1 MKQRTLPVLT
11 FVLVFSV
18 CGLWAILSQ
27 IPFNRLQKK
36 ESFLGPDGII
46 SFLEEKTINFRFD
59 ARGPIKA
66 PVKVCHVDVDTY
78 AISKIGNFPWNREY
92 FAIALNALFEHGQIK
107 AAGMDFV
114 FSNAGLPDIGRQEM
128 EAGSANLG
136 KCIWK
141 NKNVVLASTYG
152 TSNRPLGTET
162 TFPFIF
168 DKKSPD
174 QQVGPPELP
183 AYSVLGPMGHVGL
196 IDTVGNDVRFVPFFA
211 KTNIPVEHTYYPM
224 SLKLALLYL
233 GLDESAVEIGKK
245 AITIRKGDGSLAA
258 RIPLLMGQLVEP
270 NWFSAWDG
278 PETFHASIFYVIA
291 YAQILDDGTEE
302 QKQAARKFFEDF
314 RDAVV
319 LIGPVDP
326 LLKDLS
332 PMPLSGSGPV
342 PRVSLHGNLLKT
354 ILSGRTIH
362 RPPVW
367 LNVAIIFALGLVA
380 SAFSLLPAQ
389 YSIPSKITGAVVVIS
404 YIFGAF
410 WIFSHHDIIVPLV
423 APVGAA
429 LTCAFSGALI
439 DLSRLSQQKRRIK
452 GMFGTYLSPNLVDKM
467 VESGEEPKLGGIDA
481 EITAFF
487 SDVQGFS
494 AFSEILTPQQLVGLM
509 NEYLSGMTDILM
521 ENGCYVDK
529 YIGDAIVGIF
539 NAPVPLEK
547 HALKA
552 CVVTQLLQKRLAE
565 LRQKWASEGDKWPP
579 VVSRM
584 QMRIGMNTG
593 FATVGN
599 MGSSRRFSYT
609 MMGDTVNLAARC
621 ESGSK
626 SYGAYTM
633 ITGET
638 MRAATKEGDDCVF
651 RFLDKIIV
659 KGRKEPAEMYEV
671 VCLRSDLNEET
682 TRCLK
687 IYAEGIEHYRAQCWD
702 LALAAF
708 QESAALEPNR
718 PEKNPDSPST
728 PSLVMLER
736 TRSLKVNPPGANWD
750 GVFKMQSK

>member
-11 FVLVFSV
+11 FVLVFSI

-27 IPFNRLQKK
+27 VPFNRLQKK
-36 ESFLGPDGII
+36 EIFLGPDGVIA
-46 SFLEEKTINFRFD
+46 FLEEKTINFRFD
-59 ARGPIKA
+59 VRGPIKA

-92 FAIALNALFEHGQIK
+92 FAIALDALFEYGHIK

-128 EAGSANLG
+128 EAGSAKLG
-136 KCIWK
+136 KCIYK
-141 NKNVVLASTYG
+141 NKNIVLASTYG
-152 TSNRPLGTET
+152 TSNRALGTET

-168 DKKSPD
+168 DKKNPD

-183 AYSVLGPMGHVGL
+183 AYSVLGPAGHVGI

-233 GLDESAVEIGKK
+233 GLDESALEIGRE
-245 AITIRKGDGSLAA
+245 AITIRKGDGSVAA

-291 YAQILDDGTEE
+291 YAQMLDDGTEE

-367 LNVAIIFALGLVA
+367 LNVAIIFALGLFA
-380 SAFSLLPAQ
+380 SAFSLLPAE
-389 YSIPSKITGAVVVIS
+389 YSIPSKITGAAVVVS

-552 CVVTQLLQKRLAE
+552 CIVTQLLQKRLSE
-565 LRQKWASEGDKWPP
+565 LRQKWASEGTKWPP
-579 VVSRM
+579 LVSRM

-682 TRCLK
+682 TRCLDS
-687 IYAEGIEHYRAQCWD
+687 YAEGIEHYRAQRWD

-708 QESAALEPNR
+708 QESANLEPNR